1 MAIRKELFNKI
12 KEISNSGLEIMK
24 GRDKGDIQEILN
36 DTLTVTNYEFGKG
49 EQGDYVVFI
58 IKDNDTEFF
67 FGSSVVTENFL
78 ALDNLLNEEEKI
90 EIFNTGISMSI
101 HQKKSKNN
109 RNYTYNVFF
118 PNN

>member
-1 MAIRKELFNKI
+1 MAIRMELFNKI
-12 KEISNSGLEIMK
+12 KEISNSGLEIMN
-24 GRDKGDIQEILN
+24 GRDKGDIQEILGETIVV
-36 DTLTVTNYEFGKG
+36 DNYDFGKG
-49 EQGDYVVFI
+49 EQGDYVVFT

-78 ALDNLLNEEEKI
+78 ALDNMVTDEEKV
-90 EIFNTGISMSI
+90 ELFETGIAMSL

-109 RNYTYNVFF
+109 RKYIYNVFF